1 LSDPVSD
8 LGFVHRY
15 EPPRTAPDSSTLLLL
30 HGTGGDEH
38 DLIPLGALLDP
49 AAGMLSPRGK
59 VLEGGMPRFFRRIRE
74 GVFDVPDLIE
84 RTHELAEF
92 VGAAA
97 AHYKFD
103 GARVVGVGFSN
114 GANIAASLL
123 LLRPRVLW
131 RAALFSPMVPF
142 VPDTPL
148 DLTGTRVFIGA
159 GRNDPI
165 ARPESALALAEL
177 LRRAGAQVTL
187 SWHEGGH
194 ALTPEEVTAA
204 REWLEEWK
212 RQSAGRSAQ
221 R

>member
-1 LSDPVSD
+1 MSDPVSD

-74 GVFDVPDLIE
+74 GVFDVPDLIA

-123 LLRPRVLW
+123 LLEPGALDGAILL
-131 RAALFSPMVPF
+131 RAVVPF
-142 VPDTPL
+142 EPHSPPRLERIPVL
-148 DLTGTRVFIGA
+148 IGA

-165 ARPESALALAEL
+165 APPAMAERLAGL
-177 LRRAGAQVTL
+177 LHDAGAEVTL
-187 SWHEGGH
+187 EWDDGGH
-194 ALTPEEVTAA
+194 SIGPSQVRAA
-204 REWLEEWK
+204 RAWLA
-212 RQSAGRSAQ
+212 RAAPRRSGS
-221 R
+221 